1 MAPGDLIAP
10 VELSEGDLVQALD
23 LDGFW
28 YNAKVLQ
35 KRGRGASTRVK
46 VRFTRFS
53 ASHDREYRRADQ
65 GLRERLP
72 AAALKA
78 EQRDRI
84 YEGRSDGRLPD
95 GTWLIEKIIQ
105 KRKRKV
111 KEYKVRWQGW
121 DSSWDTWESG
131 LGADNIE
138 EFEDEQLAL
147 SKPPATP
154 TA

>member
-35 KRGRGASTRVK
+35 KRGCGASMRVK

-53 ASHDREYRRADQ
+53 ASHDQEYCRADQ
-65 GLRERLP
+65 GVRERLP
-72 AAALKA
+72 AASLKA

-84 YEGRSDGRLPD
+84 YQLVRVDVDVRRGQPTSCCVRVRSWYRAR
-95 GTWLIEKIIQ
+95 E
-105 KRKRKV
+105 RKRA
-111 KEYKVRWQGW
+111 R
-121 DSSWDTWESG
+121 S
-131 LGADNIE
+131 LG
-138 EFEDEQLAL
+138 
-147 SKPPATP
+147 
-154 TA
+154 